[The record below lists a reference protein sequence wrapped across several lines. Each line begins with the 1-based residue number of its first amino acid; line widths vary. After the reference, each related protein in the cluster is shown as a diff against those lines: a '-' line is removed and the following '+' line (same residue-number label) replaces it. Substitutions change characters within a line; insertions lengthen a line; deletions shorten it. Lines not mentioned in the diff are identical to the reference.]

1 MINKINS
8 DLYSRQIFTY
18 GIELMK
24 QIFDLKILIVGLRGL
39 GIEIAK
45 NLILTGL
52 NEICIT
58 DNNICK
64 INDLGSNF
72 YLTENNI
79 NKETREKACL
89 KKLRSLNTYVNVTIL
104 EGGNI
109 FENIKRF
116 NLIIITEIMNRFN
129 WFFI

>member
-72 YLTENNI
+72 YLTENN
-79 NKETREKACL
+79 
-89 KKLRSLNTYVNVTIL
+89 
-104 EGGNI
+104 
-109 FENIKRF
+109 
-116 NLIIITEIMNRFN
+116 MQ
-129 WFFI
+129 